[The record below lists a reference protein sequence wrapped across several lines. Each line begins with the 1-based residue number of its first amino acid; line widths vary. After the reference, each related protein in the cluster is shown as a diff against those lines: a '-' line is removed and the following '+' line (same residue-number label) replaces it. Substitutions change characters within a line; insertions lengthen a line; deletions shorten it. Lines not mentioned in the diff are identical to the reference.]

1 MPAGR
6 TVGHAR
12 TMGTEDRSDER
23 FASIVRSLQA
33 EKGIRHTLQR
43 SVELAVEMVPGC
55 DEACVS
61 LVHRSRRIDTPAATS
76 AVARRG
82 DELQYEL
89 QEGPCLDAIWHHET
103 VHSDDLSSET
113 RWPTWGPVA
122 AGQLGFRSMLCFQL
136 FTGRDSLGALNLY
149 ARSTQA
155 FDATGTDVG
164 WALAAHVAVALAG
177 EQELVDMHHA
187 VANRTVIGQAQGV
200 LMERFGL
207 DAAQAFDILST
218 VATSNDISL
227 DRVATQLV
235 RTRSLPGS

>member
-1 MPAGR
+1 VTAAPKL
-6 TVGHAR
+6 GHAR
-12 TMGTEDRSDER
+12 TMGTDGPSDER

-43 SVELAVEMVPGC
+43 SVDLAVEMVPGC
-55 DEACVS
+55 DDACVS
-61 LVHRSRRIDTPAATS
+61 LVHRSGRIDTPVATS
-76 AVARRG
+76 DAARRS

-103 VHSDDLSSET
+103 VRSDDLSTEA

-122 AGQLGFRSMLCFQL
+122 AGELGFRSMLCFQL
-136 FTGRDSLGALNLY
+136 FTGSDSLGALNLY
-149 ARSTQA
+149 ARGPRA

-177 EQELVDMHHA
+177 EQELAHMQHA

-207 DAAQAFDILST
+207 DAAQAFDILRT